1 MGFLDTVRQAAALL
15 QDAGRVSERA
25 LRREFDL
32 DDQHLDDL
40 VEELVEVRRVAT
52 RDGDVL
58 VAVSRP
64 DTSEGAAPPEPSL
77 RISALQPGSA
87 DTDRRDLTVLFC
99 DLVGSTELST
109 RLDSEDYGE
118 ALRVYHEA
126 ATDVVTRCGGF
137 VAQLLGDGM
146 VVLFGYPE
154 AQEDS
159 ADQAVRAALEIVRV
173 VGDLGRGL
181 SVRVGL
187 HSGPCV
193 IRTVG
198 AGAGATPWPWAR
210 RRISRRGCR
219 PRPSPVK

>member
-15 QDAGRVSERA
+15 HEEGRVSERA

-32 DDQHLDDL
+32 DDRHLDDL

-58 VAVSRP
+58 VTVSRP
-64 DTSEGAAPPEPSL
+64 ETGTAGAVPEEVT
-77 RISALQPGSA
+77 RAAALQPGSA

-99 DLVGSTELST
+99 DLVGSTALST

-118 ALRVYHEA
+118 AIRVYHEA

-137 VAQLLGDGM
+137 VAQLLGDGL
-146 VVLFGYPE
+146 VVLFGYPD
-154 AQEDS
+154 AHEDS
-159 ADQAVRAALEIVRV
+159 AEQAVRAGLEIVRAV
-173 VGDLGRGL
+173 ADLGRGL

-187 HSGPCV
+187 HSGPCLV
-193 IRTVG
+193 RTVG
-198 AGAGATPWPWAR
+198 AGGRRDTVALGETPNIAGAGAGRGRAR
-210 RRISRRGCR
+210 
-219 PRPSPVK
+219 

>member
-15 QDAGRVSERA
+15 HDEGRVSERA

-64 DTSEGAAPPEPSL
+64 TSERGATEEPSL
-77 RISALQPGSA
+77 QVGAVQPGSA

-118 ALRVYHEA
+118 AIRVYHEA
-126 ATDVVTRCGGF
+126 APT
-137 VAQLLGDGM
+137 
-146 VVLFGYPE
+146 
-154 AQEDS
+154 
-159 ADQAVRAALEIVRV
+159 
-173 VGDLGRGL
+173 
-181 SVRVGL
+181 
-187 HSGPCV
+187 
-193 IRTVG
+193 
-198 AGAGATPWPWAR
+198 W
-210 RRISRRGCR
+210 
-219 PRPSPVK
+219 